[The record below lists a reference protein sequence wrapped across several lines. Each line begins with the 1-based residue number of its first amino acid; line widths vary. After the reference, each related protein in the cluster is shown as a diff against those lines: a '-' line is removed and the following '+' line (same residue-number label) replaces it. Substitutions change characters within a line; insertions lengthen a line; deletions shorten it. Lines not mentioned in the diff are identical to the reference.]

1 MTNSRET
8 RIYRGRGTQIP
19 LVSSSPLKALFELK
33 NEDLKKKW
41 IRARGRVKTSV
52 KLNLSAKAVTNRKHD
67 LLVEEEGGIIT
78 VHMRN
83 ICFIRT
89 GNGGSGGTL

>member
-1 MTNSRET
+1 MAEEHK
-8 RIYRGRGTQIP
+8 YH
-19 LVSSSPLKALFELK
+19 SSQAAHLKPFELK

-67 LLVEEEGGIIT
+67 LLVEEEGG
-78 VHMRN
+78 HHHSPYAKYMFHPN
-83 ICFIRT
+83 K
-89 GNGGSGGTL
+89 NGGSGGTL